1 MTASDFSS
9 AGSLFLDMQDARRSH
24 SASDSITR
32 WVKGQVVDTPDTD
45 PTLPAGW
52 VRVGMPYN
60 EPDTYVTGETP
71 GLYTWKGAM
80 VTVKMHSDGTLL
92 SISDGQDEPG
102 DERTQV
108 ERLGPAG
115 KEIAG
120 AMSDAVKAQKA
131 AEEVK
136 GRADVAAK
144 DAAAAQ
150 KAALDAKTAADAA
163 FKKATTVEG
172 RASDLDGK
180 ISAAQKAADEAKA
193 AVAGADSRAT
203 DAQNKAQAALDAVKK
218 SGDNAAA
225 LAAATEAK
233 RAADAAK
240 TLAQQAQA
248 AAQQAQASV
257 SDAAQKASKAQTLAE
272 KADANAAAAK
282 SAAESSD
289 AAAKKAASDAAAAQA
304 SYKSLQATVSANS
317 ADLAAAKSKAD
328 QATKD
333 AVAAK
338 DAASKATADALGA
351 RQAADAASSR
361 ASTLAGQV
369 TVSPSAPVLADG
381 QGKPKGAVWFV
392 QNGQGVLTSQY
403 SWDGMKWMLMPV
415 DGSVIKDATITSAK
429 IGNAAIGSAQIA
441 DAAITDAKIGGLSV
455 SKLMVTGGAKIPRAV
470 IDQLASDEAFIGKLS
485 ANSVTVDPENMLR
498 DAGFAGSPSGV
509 WAPSVPA
516 GGSVAFVS
524 DIKDAPGGR
533 STGAR
538 LVGGA
543 TSEAQL
549 NQSFK
554 IPAGKVWVL
563 RLTYRYLQGSAG
575 GLQLKVGGT
584 ALPAFPYKD
593 AGWHT
598 EDVDWTPATSVAG
611 GVCQVCAGKGAKAE
625 VAAIVLCQKVGA
637 TMLAPGSVTS
647 DAIYASRELWAK
659 VSAFGSV
666 TTEMLTAGKATITG
680 EAVVGDLK
688 GNRIQGSKIIGSG
701 IYAYSKSAEA
711 QNAAKAKVKVA
722 DAGEREFKS
731 MDVDLRL
738 MWTNK
743 YGASDSDGLCTIDSA
758 SKTELRGKYTS
769 RLDFTY
775 NACWEVNFTLP
786 AGDVIEPS
794 VEFYV
799 AHVQDDGST
808 IGSEMQFN
816 LLRNGRHLS
825 RNRSLGGYQVLQ
837 LNSWRADHAGEREYF
852 LRIFPL
858 YTPTNVIIRDMKVWW
873 STGAD
878 STSVRLAN
886 NHVWF
891 RDVDVENPDDR
902 QIHQN
907 YLKISTSGLY
917 ASQTNQLQYQRPLKS
932 LVMPPHFVGT
942 TNQERVLPWRNPEW
956 YPGRLHNPT
965 PWFEYDAQDFWIND
979 ELVPVAGV
987 AGLYWVAFQA
997 TVSSTY
1003 PSHWRSLRI
1012 EVQPALNWA
1021 VGIGSTV
1028 AVEPNASNIKVSCA
1042 GILQLR
1048 TSQGLYWR
1056 FSHASPDASGDDS
1069 GVLHITNTRLSAMF
1083 ISK

>member
-1 MTASDFSS
+1 MTASDFSTT
-9 AGSLFLDMQDARRSH
+9 GSLFLDMQDARKSH
-24 SASDSITR
+24 AASDSITR

-45 PTLPAGW
+45 PMLPAGW

-136 GRADVAAK
+136 GRADIAAK

-150 KAALDAKTAADAA
+150 KAALGAQAAADAA
-163 FKKATTVEG
+163 FKKATAVEG
-172 RASDLDGK
+172 QASGLDGK
-180 ISAAQKAADEAKA
+180 IAAAQKAADEAKA
-193 AVAGADSRAT
+193 AVAGADSKAT

-233 RAADAAK
+233 QAADAAK

-248 AAQQAQASV
+248 AAQQAQGSV
-257 SDAAQKASKAQTLAE
+257 SDAAQKAAKAQTLAE
-272 KADANAAAAK
+272 KADASAAAVK
-282 SAAESSD
+282 STAESAD

-304 SYKSLQATVSANS
+304 SYKSLQATVAANS

-351 RQAADAASSR
+351 RQAADAASSK

-392 QNGQGVLTSQY
+392 QNGQGVLTSQHA
-403 SWDGMKWMLMPV
+403 WDGTKWTLMPV

-429 IGNAAIGSAQIA
+429 IGNAAIGAAQIA

-485 ANSVTVDPENMLR
+485 ANSVTIDPENMLR
-498 DAGFAGSPSGV
+498 DPGFTGVPSGV
-509 WAPSVPA
+509 WSLVAPA
-516 GGSVAFVS
+516 GGSAAFVS
-524 DIKDAPGGR
+524 DIRDAPGGR
-533 STGAR
+533 SAGAR

-575 GLQLKVGGT
+575 GLQLKAGG
-584 ALPAFPYKD
+584 APLLAFPYKD

-598 EDVDWTPATSVAG
+598 EDVDWSPGASVTG
-611 GVCQVCAGKGAKAE
+611 GVCQVCAGKDTKAE

-647 DAIYASRELWAK
+647 DAIYASKELWAK

-680 EAVVGDLK
+680 DAVVGNLK
-688 GNRIQGSKIIGSG
+688 GNNIFGSKIVGSAV
-701 IYAYSKSAEA
+701 YAYSESAESL
-711 QNAAKAKVKVA
+711 NKKGLPYKAA
-722 DAGEREFKS
+722 DADEGDWNSQSVPMTR
-731 MDVDLRL
+731 VWVNR
-738 MWTNK
+738 
-743 YGASDSDGLCTIDSA
+743 YGASDSDGLCTITSA
-758 SKTELRGKYTS
+758 SDVEMTGKYTS

-775 NACWEVNFTLP
+775 NACWETYVDLP
-786 AGDVIEPS
+786 DGDV
-794 VEFYV
+794 FD
-799 AHVQDDGST
+799 ATLDFWAADTGGT
-808 IGSEMQFN
+808 SEMEIV
-816 LLRNGRHLS
+816 LLRDGIELS
-825 RNRSLGGYQVLQ
+825 RNRTLDGWQTVSIANWKKGDSGTRRY
-837 LNSWRADHAGEREYF
+837 Y

-858 YTPTNVIIRDMKVWW
+858 YSPTNISFKNLKLWYRTVYDTSAIRLKGNSLLFRQSQPDDKG
-873 STGAD
+873 SN
-878 STSVRLAN
+878 S
-886 NHVWF
+886 WF
-891 RDVDVENPDDR
+891 RFTNG
-902 QIHQN
+902 QM
-907 YLKISTSGLY
+907 Y
-917 ASQTNQLQYQRPLKS
+917 AAGTNQLEYQRPLKS
-932 LVMPPHFVGT
+932 LVMPPHFIGT
-942 TNQERVLPWRNPEW
+942 TNQQRVLQRNYWEW
-956 YPGRLHNPT
+956 WPGKLQNDT
-965 PWFEYDAQDFWIND
+965 EWFEYDAQDFRIGKNNIPQA
-979 ELVPVAGV
+979 VYS
-987 AGLYWVAFQA
+987 GLYWVTIQVTAA
-997 TVSSTY
+997 SHYSSLWTT
-1003 PSHWRSLRI
+1003 LLV
-1012 EVQPALNWA
+1012 ELNPAGNWDLA
-1021 VGIGSTV
+1021 VGNSV
-1028 AVEPNASNIKVSCA
+1028 ALEPGVRGVKVAAA
-1042 GILQLR
+1042 GLMQLR
-1048 TSQGLYWR
+1048 TNVRLYWHFAIR
-1056 FSHASPDASGDDS
+1056 TPDMGSENGW
-1069 GVLHITNTRLSAMF
+1069 LELNNMRLSAMY
-1083 ISK
+1083 ISN

>member
-9 AGSLFLDMQDARRSH
+9 AGSLFLDMQDARKSH
-24 SASDSITR
+24 AASDSITR

-80 VTVKMHSDGTLL
+80 VTVRMHSDGTLL

-131 AEEVK
+131 AAEVK
-136 GRADVAAK
+136 GRADVAAR

-150 KAALDAKTAADAA
+150 RAALDAKASADVA
-163 FKKATTVEG
+163 FKKATTTEG
-172 RASDLDGK
+172 QVAGLGEK
-180 ISAAQKAADEAKA
+180 IAAAGRAADEAKA
-193 AVAGADSRAT
+193 AVAGADSKAT

-233 RAADAAK
+233 QAADAAGV
-240 TLAQQAQA
+240 LARQAQA

-257 SDAAQKASKAQTLAE
+257 SDAAQKAAKAQTLAE
-272 KADANAAAAK
+272 KADANAAAMK
-282 SAAESSD
+282 STAESAD

-304 SYKSLQATVSANS
+304 SYKSLQATVAANS
-317 ADLAAAKSKAD
+317 GDLAAAKSKAD
-328 QATKD
+328 LATRD

-338 DAASKATADALGA
+338 DAASKATADALAA
-351 RQAADAASSR
+351 RQAADAASSK

-369 TVSPSAPVLADG
+369 TVSPAAPVLADG
-381 QGKPKGAVWFV
+381 AGKPKGAVWFV
-392 QNGQGVLTSQY
+392 QNGQGVLTSQHA
-403 SWDGMKWMLMPV
+403 WDGTKWTLMPV

-429 IGNAAIGSAQIA
+429 IGNAAIGAAQIA

-455 SKLMVTGGAKIPRAV
+455 SKLLVTGGARIPRAV

-498 DAGFAGSPSGV
+498 DPGFTGSPSGV
-509 WAPSVPA
+509 WVPSVPA
-516 GGSVAFVS
+516 GGSVAFVA

-543 TSEAQL
+543 VSEAQL
-549 NQSFK
+549 NQQFK
-554 IPAGKVWVL
+554 VPAGKAWAL

-575 GLQLKVGGT
+575 ALQLKVGGT

-593 AGWHT
+593 TGWHT
-598 EDVDWTPATSVAG
+598 EDVDWSPASSVAG
-611 GVCQVCAGKGAKAE
+611 GVCQVCAGKGTKAE
-625 VAAIVLCQKVGA
+625 VVAIVLCQKVGS

-647 DAIYASRELWAK
+647 DAIYASKELWAK

-680 EAVVGDLK
+680 NAVVGNLK
-688 GNRIQGSKIIGSG
+688 GNNIFGSKIVGSSM
-701 IYAYSKSAEA
+701 YAYSESAESL
-711 QNAAKAKVKVA
+711 NKKGLPYKAA
-722 DAGEREFKS
+722 DADEGDWNSVAVPMTR
-731 MDVDLRL
+731 VWANR
-738 MWTNK
+738 
-743 YGASDSDGLCTIDSA
+743 YGANDSDGVCTIASA
-758 SKTELRGKYTS
+758 SDTEMTGKYTS

-775 NACWEVNFTLP
+775 NACWETYVDLP
-786 AGDVIEPS
+786 DGDV
-794 VEFYV
+794 FD
-799 AHVQDDGST
+799 ATLDFWCADTNGT
-808 IGSEMQFN
+808 SEMEIV
-816 LLRNGRHLS
+816 LLRDGVELS
-825 RNRSLGGYQVLQ
+825 RNRTLDGWQTISIANWKKG
-837 LNSWRADHAGEREYF
+837 DAGTRRYY

-858 YTPTNVIIRDMKVWW
+858 YSPTNVSFKNLKLWYRTVYDTSSIRLKGN
-873 STGAD
+873 SLLFRQ
-878 STSVRLAN
+878 SVPDDKGTNA
-886 NHVWF
+886 WF
-891 RDVDVENPDDR
+891 RFTNG
-902 QIHQN
+902 QM
-907 YLKISTSGLY
+907 Y
-917 ASQTNQLQYQRPLKS
+917 AAGTNQLEYQRPLKS

-942 TNQERVLPWRNPEW
+942 TNQQRILQRNYWEW
-956 YPGRLHNPT
+956 WPGKLQNDT
-965 PWFEYDAQDFWIND
+965 EWFEYDAQDFRIGRNNIPQA
-979 ELVPVAGV
+979 VYS
-987 AGLYWVAFQA
+987 GLYWVTIQVTA
-997 TVSSTY
+997 SSHY
-1003 PSHWRSLRI
+1003 SSLWTTLLV
-1012 EVQPALNWA
+1012 ELNPAGNWDLA
-1021 VGIGSTV
+1021 VGNSV
-1028 AVEPNASNIKVSCA
+1028 ALEPGVRGVKVSAA
-1042 GILQLR
+1042 GLMQLR
-1048 TSQGLYWR
+1048 TNVRLYWHFAIR
-1056 FSHASPDASGDDS
+1056 TPDMGSENGW
-1069 GVLHITNTRLSAMF
+1069 LELNNMRLSAMY
-1083 ISK
+1083 ISN